1 MEYTY
6 LETEEHSR
14 IGLGASAARY
24 RSLVTSIPPVDALL
38 RGLEPGT
45 ITFIDSSDRL
55 VFELVNLFCFNAV
68 NELHEE
74 VLWID
79 GGNSVNPYE
88 LSAICKRYRVP
99 PEEVLHNITV
109 SRAFTAYQM
118 STLIEDMLDPEV
130 DRIRTGLV
138 VVSCF
143 PDLFQDADMNWTE
156 SLQLMRRA
164 MEKLR
169 ALTEERSL
177 ITIITNYGQ
186 AKPMSRKGLTLP
198 AVRQRG
204 PRGPHRRQ
212 GGVGAHHPAQ
222 GGGGHAVPA
231 GGAQPDHPGRVPG
244 LIRPSWSGVATI

>member
-186 AKPMSRKGLTLP
+186 AKPMSRKGLRSLLYDNADRVVRIDGKGVSVRITLP
-198 AVRQRG
+198 KEG
-204 PRGPHRRQ
+204 EGM
-212 GGVGAHHPAQ
+212 
-222 GGGGHAVPA
+222 
-231 GGAQPDHPGRVPG
+231 
-244 LIRPSWSGVATI
+244 LYRPVMRNQTTLDEFRA

>member
-186 AKPMSRKGLTLP
+186 AKPMSRKGLRSLLYDSADRVVRIDGKGVSVRITLP
-198 AVRQRG
+198 KEGEGMLYRPVVRNQTTLDEFR
-204 PRGPHRRQ
+204 
-212 GGVGAHHPAQ
+212 A
-222 GGGGHAVPA
+222 
-231 GGAQPDHPGRVPG
+231 
-244 LIRPSWSGVATI
+244 

>member
-14 IGLGASAARY
+14 IGLGASAPRY

-186 AKPMSRKGLTLP
+186 AKPMSRKGLRSLLYDSADRVVRIDGKGVSVRITLP
-198 AVRQRG
+198 KEGEGMLYRPVVRNQTTLDEF
-204 PRGPHRRQ
+204 Q
-212 GGVGAHHPAQ
+212 V
-222 GGGGHAVPA
+222 
-231 GGAQPDHPGRVPG
+231 
-244 LIRPSWSGVATI
+244 

>member
-186 AKPMSRKGLTLP
+186 AKPMSRKGLRSLLYDSADRVVRIDGKGVSVRITLP
-198 AVRQRG
+198 KEG
-204 PRGPHRRQ
+204 EGM
-212 GGVGAHHPAQ
+212 
-222 GGGGHAVPA
+222 
-231 GGAQPDHPGRVPG
+231 
-244 LIRPSWSGVATI
+244 LYRPVVSNQTTLDEFQV

>member
-1 MEYTY
+1 
-6 LETEEHSR
+6 
-14 IGLGASAARY
+14 
-24 RSLVTSIPPVDALL
+24 
-38 RGLEPGT
+38 
-45 ITFIDSSDRL
+45 
-55 VFELVNLFCFNAV
+55 
-68 NELHEE
+68 
-74 VLWID
+74 
-79 GGNSVNPYE
+79 
-88 LSAICKRYRVP
+88 VP

-186 AKPMSRKGLTLP
+186 AKPMSRKGLRSLLYDSADRVVRIDGKGVSVRITLP
-198 AVRQRG
+198 KEG
-204 PRGPHRRQ
+204 EGM
-212 GGVGAHHPAQ
+212 
-222 GGGGHAVPA
+222 
-231 GGAQPDHPGRVPG
+231 
-244 LIRPSWSGVATI
+244 LYRPVARNQTTLDEFRA

>member
-186 AKPMSRKGLTLP
+186 AKPMSRKGLRSLLYDGADRVVRIDGKGVSVRITLP
-198 AVRQRG
+198 KEGEGMLYRPVVRNQTTLDEF
-204 PRGPHRRQ
+204 Q
-212 GGVGAHHPAQ
+212 V
-222 GGGGHAVPA
+222 
-231 GGAQPDHPGRVPG
+231 
-244 LIRPSWSGVATI
+244 

>member
-1 MEYTY
+1 MEYAY
-6 LETEEHSR
+6 LETDEHSR
-14 IGLGASAARY
+14 IGLGASAARF

-99 PEEVLHNITV
+99 PEAVLHNITV

-186 AKPMSRKGLTLP
+186 AKPMSRKGLRSLLYDNADRVVRIDGKGVSVRITLP
-198 AVRQRG
+198 KEGEGMLYRPVVRNQTTLDEF
-204 PRGPHRRQ
+204 Q
-212 GGVGAHHPAQ
+212 V
-222 GGGGHAVPA
+222 
-231 GGAQPDHPGRVPG
+231 
-244 LIRPSWSGVATI
+244 

>member
-45 ITFIDSSDRL
+45 ITLIDSSDRL

-186 AKPMSRKGLTLP
+186 VKPMSRKGLRSLLYDSADRVVRIDGKGVSVRITLP
-198 AVRQRG
+198 KEGEGILYRPVVRNQTTLDEF
-204 PRGPHRRQ
+204 Q
-212 GGVGAHHPAQ
+212 V
-222 GGGGHAVPA
+222 
-231 GGAQPDHPGRVPG
+231 
-244 LIRPSWSGVATI
+244 

>member
-169 ALTEERSL
+169 TLTEERSL

-186 AKPMSRKGLTLP
+186 AKPMSRKGLRSLLYDSADRVVRIDGKGVSVRITLP
-198 AVRQRG
+198 KEGEGMLYRPVVRNQTTLDEF
-204 PRGPHRRQ
+204 Q
-212 GGVGAHHPAQ
+212 V
-222 GGGGHAVPA
+222 
-231 GGAQPDHPGRVPG
+231 
-244 LIRPSWSGVATI
+244 

>member
-186 AKPMSRKGLTLP
+186 AKPMSRKGLRSLLYDGADRVVRIDGKGVSVRITLP
-198 AVRQRG
+198 KEGEGMLYRPVVRNQTTLDEF
-204 PRGPHRRQ
+204 Q
-212 GGVGAHHPAQ
+212 A
-222 GGGGHAVPA
+222 
-231 GGAQPDHPGRVPG
+231 
-244 LIRPSWSGVATI
+244 

>member
-186 AKPMSRKGLTLP
+186 AKPMSRKGLRSLLYDSADRVVRIDGKGVSVRITLP
-198 AVRQRG
+198 KEGEGMLYRPVVRNQTTLDEF
-204 PRGPHRRQ
+204 Q
-212 GGVGAHHPAQ
+212 V
-222 GGGGHAVPA
+222 
-231 GGAQPDHPGRVPG
+231 
-244 LIRPSWSGVATI
+244 

>member
-45 ITFIDSSDRL
+45 ITLIDSSDRL

-186 AKPMSRKGLTLP
+186 AKPMSRKGLRSLLYDGADRVVRIDGKGVSVRITLP
-198 AVRQRG
+198 KEGEGMLYRPVVRNQTTLDEF
-204 PRGPHRRQ
+204 Q
-212 GGVGAHHPAQ
+212 V
-222 GGGGHAVPA
+222 
-231 GGAQPDHPGRVPG
+231 
-244 LIRPSWSGVATI
+244 

>member
-1 MEYTY
+1 MEYAY
-6 LETEEHSR
+6 LETDEHSR
-14 IGLGASAARY
+14 IGLGASAARF

-45 ITFIDSSDRL
+45 ITLIDSSDRL

-99 PEEVLHNITV
+99 PEDVLHNITV

-138 VVSCF
+138 VISCF

-169 ALTEERSL
+169 ALTEEHSL
-177 ITIITNYGQ
+177 ITIITNYGM
-186 AKPMSRKGLTLP
+186 AKLMSRKGLRPLLYDGADRVVRIDGKGVSVRITLP
-198 AVRQRG
+198 KEGEGMLYRPVVRNQTTL
-204 PRGPHRRQ
+204 
-212 GGVGAHHPAQ
+212 
-222 GGGGHAVPA
+222 
-231 GGAQPDHPGRVPG
+231 DEFRV
-244 LIRPSWSGVATI
+244 

>member
-24 RSLVTSIPPVDALL
+24 RSLVTSIPPVDTLL

-45 ITFIDSSDRL
+45 ITLIDSSDRL

-74 VLWID
+74 VLSID

-169 ALTEERSL
+169 TLTEERSL

-186 AKPMSRKGLTLP
+186 AKPMSRKGLRSLLYDGADRVVRIDGKGVSVRITLP
-198 AVRQRG
+198 KEGEGMLYRPVVRNQTTLDEF
-204 PRGPHRRQ
+204 Q
-212 GGVGAHHPAQ
+212 V
-222 GGGGHAVPA
+222 
-231 GGAQPDHPGRVPG
+231 
-244 LIRPSWSGVATI
+244 